1 MELLYGFLIKLF
13 PSQEHLIDVFFLG
26 MFIGILI
33 GFLLWGKF
41 DFLRVKIYKQKLKE
55 YERFQ
60 NSTIKCSLRGGYYAD
75 IPVTIDTK
83 TNEITAV
90 RCEYCRNKICQKN
103 NNNNNPCRLFSIH

>member
-1 MELLYGFLIKLF
+1 MYHILIILT
-13 PSQEHLIDVFFLG
+13 L
-26 MFIGILI
+26 GILI

-60 NSTIKCSLRGGYYAD
+60 NSTIKCSLRGGAD

-83 TNEITAV
+83 TNKITVV

-103 NNNNNPCRLFSIH
+103 NNSNPCRLFSIH

>member
-1 MELLYGFLIKLF
+1 MEFLYGFLIKLF

-26 MFIGILI
+26 IFIGILI

-75 IPVTIDTK
+75 IPVVIDTK
-83 TNEITAV
+83 INEITAV
-90 RCEYCRNKICQKN
+90 RCEYCRNKICQKK

>member
-1 MELLYGFLIKLF
+1 MEFLYGFLIKLF

-26 MFIGILI
+26 VFIGILI

-60 NSTIKCSLRGGYYAD
+60 NSTIKCSLRAGTD
-75 IPVTIDTK
+75 IPVVIDTK
-83 TNEITAV
+83 TNKITAV
-90 RCEYCRNKICQKN
+90 RCEYCRNKICQKK
-103 NNNNNPCRLFSIH
+103 NNNNNPCRLFSIS